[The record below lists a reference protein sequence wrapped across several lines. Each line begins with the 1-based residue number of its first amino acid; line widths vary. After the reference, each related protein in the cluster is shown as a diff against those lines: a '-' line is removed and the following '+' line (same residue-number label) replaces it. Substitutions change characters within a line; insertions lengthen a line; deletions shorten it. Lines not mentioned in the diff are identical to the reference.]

1 MELDFDGPLADRAYP
16 ILASLV
22 TPRPIALVTTI
33 RLTGAVSSTAPL
45 AAVPIPVVTAP
56 VGRFHVIPLP
66 LCNIKFNFNHKIR
79 HARAIG

>member
-1 MELDFDGPLADRAYP
+1 MP
-16 ILASLV
+16 ICQPRVPDSGAPK